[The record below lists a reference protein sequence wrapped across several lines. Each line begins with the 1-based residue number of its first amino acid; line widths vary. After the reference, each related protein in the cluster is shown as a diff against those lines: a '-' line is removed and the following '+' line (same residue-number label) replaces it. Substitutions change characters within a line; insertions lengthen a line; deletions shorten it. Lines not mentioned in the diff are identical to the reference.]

1 MNAPRSA
8 RSRAAGFTLIEL
20 LTVIAIIGI
29 LAGLIA
35 AGLPRA
41 LERAKI
47 ANLQGTFQ
55 ALKNSLATY
64 YADHGTYPPRYG
76 YIEKEVFGQGLDP
89 ATIASNANNFVTW
102 SYLGLLKQPLNQ
114 DLYDNFSLGPD
125 ANRNGQ
131 LSLAEYYPIP
141 QVPVGGGNP
150 QFQNCVYTL
159 FAGCDQTP
167 LLMNEESRPL
177 LYFPVNKRQVQLAT
191 QHWVNTAEN
200 AGQDVSQPFNLVPWE
215 LGPQAFSIFNP
226 GSGLPNEISFP
237 PNQYDAYVLIS
248 VGPSGS
254 TFGIVPEDGQLPNNV
269 PPAYRY
275 HVMGL
280 MAYFMATRD
289 IDNDGALDFDF
300 LARTRGG
307 EGDDPIND
315 LPDPLAPRGTG
326 PMIFKGE

>member
-1 MNAPRSA
+1 MNVPRSA

-55 ALKNSLATY
+55 GLQTALATY

-76 YIEKEVFGQGLDP
+76 YIDKKVFGLGLDP
-89 ATIASNANNFVTW
+89 ATIATDPKNFITW
-102 SYLGLLKQPLNQ
+102 SYMALLKQPSNE
-114 DLYDNFSLGPD
+114 DLFDNFSLGPD

-131 LSLAEYYPIP
+131 ISLAEYYPLP
-141 QVPVGGGNP
+141 QVVPGGAVR
-150 QFQNCVYTL
+150 FQECVYTL
-159 FAGCDQTP
+159 FNGCDQTSQ
-167 LLMNEESRPL
+167 LMNEDSRPL
-177 LYFPVNKRQVQLAT
+177 LYFPVNKRQFQQAVTEWLR
-191 QHWVNTAEN
+191 E
-200 AGQDVSQPFNLVPWE
+200 AGNPQNPVNLVPWE
-215 LGPQAFSIFNP
+215 LGPQAFGIFTPAGSPVTGNSIT
-226 GSGLPNEISFP
+226 FP

-248 VGPSGS
+248 VGPTGS
-254 TFGIVPEDGQLPNNV
+254 TFGIIPEDAQLPNNV

-289 IDNDGALDFDF
+289 IDNDGELDFDF
-300 LARTRGG
+300 ISRTRRG
-307 EGDDPIND
+307 EAEDPYNN
-315 LPDPLAPRGTG
+315 LPDPTAPVGTG
-326 PMIFKGE
+326 PIIFKGE